1 MDQGSL
7 KGIAAC
13 QGAPEISHLLFADDG
28 LIFCRATREDCMALE
43 QVLETYEHAS
53 GQQLNRDKI
62 SLFFS
67 RNTPQDIQDEIK
79 NRFGAEVIQ
88 QHEKYLGLPSLVG
101 KNKRNTF
108 RQLT

>member
-1 MDQGSL
+1 
-7 KGIAAC
+7 
-13 QGAPEISHLLFADDG
+13 
-28 LIFCRATREDCMALE
+28 MALE

-88 QHEKYLGLPSLVG
+88 QHKKYVGLPSLVG

-108 RQLT
+108 RQLTERLNNKLSSWKEKLLS

>member
-1 MDQGSL
+1 
-7 KGIAAC
+7 
-13 QGAPEISHLLFADDG
+13 
-28 LIFCRATREDCMALE
+28 MALE

-88 QHEKYLGLPSLVG
+88 
-101 KNKRNTF
+101 
-108 RQLT
+108 